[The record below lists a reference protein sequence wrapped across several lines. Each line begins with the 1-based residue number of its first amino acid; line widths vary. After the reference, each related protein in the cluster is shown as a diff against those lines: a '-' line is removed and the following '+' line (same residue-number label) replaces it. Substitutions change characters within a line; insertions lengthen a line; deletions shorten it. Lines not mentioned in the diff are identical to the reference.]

1 MTTTPRS
8 HRLAPCF
15 CAPVFGAAIAC
26 LAAAI
31 PAHAVEELPQKLA
44 AISPAE
50 FAESVEVIDDL
61 LEPDLIVS
69 TKDTYSKSRSL
80 DGARAQDVYLLAK
93 ITRDKGG
100 VSYHVVHDLAYW
112 APRRSFTHVQFLD
125 GTDLVAREVAIGEGG
140 QDYCD
145 VDTAIGECRVFQTLS
160 FELSAE
166 EMQRLSDGYA
176 AGSREAWR
184 LRFKDEHGQDVTSGI
199 APAEAG
205 GLLQA
210 VSQLRKEAS

>member
-1 MTTTPRS
+1 MTTTSRIRRFSSQSRMP
-8 HRLAPCF
+8 F
-15 CAPVFGAAIAC
+15 VGAALAC
-26 LAAAI
+26 LAAV
-31 PAHAVEELPQKLA
+31 PAHAVEELPKKLA

-50 FAESVEVIDDL
+50 FADSAKVVDDL
-61 LEPDLIVS
+61 LEPDLVIS
-69 TKDTYSKSRSL
+69 TQDAYSRSRSL
-80 DGARAQDVYLLAK
+80 DGARAQDVYIVAR
-93 ITRDKGG
+93 IARAQGD

-125 GTDLVAREVAIGEGG
+125 GNDLIVRELAIEEGG
-140 QDYCD
+140 QEYCD

-160 FELSAE
+160 FELSTE
-166 EMQRLSDGYA
+166 EMQRLSESYA

-210 VSQLRKEAS
+210 VSQLQKEAS